1 MTHSTVNT
9 EPESR
14 GSTDEVLHTI
24 DVTSLDS
31 AGVETYDPE
40 AEVGIS
46 GADRYG
52 IAVRGQEDESLHIV
66 WDHVAG
72 ELAVLN
78 VSDATDVAQGTDI
91 GEVVLE
97 VVGY

>member
-1 MTHSTVNT
+1 MTHSTTNT
-9 EPESR
+9 EPESA
-14 GSTDEVLHTI
+14 GSLDRVVHTI

-52 IAVRGQEDESLHIV
+52 VSVRGQEDETLAIV
-66 WDHVAG
+66 WDHIDG
-72 ELAVLN
+72 ELKVKN
-78 VSDATDVAQGTDI
+78 RDDGTDVANNTDI
-91 GEVVLE
+91 GEVVLD
-97 VVGY
+97 VLGY